1 MFCSGGTGSRVLQLT
16 RLDSSHVHALC
27 SCPPIQEEISPRDLG
42 LENSRRQHPLCN
54 TSGCLWLRGYLRSG
68 DSNSNNIQSQRRS
81 RAGPCD
87 DFHEHVC
94 RSRPQS
100 IYEDGVARLMD
111 AVKARLLG
119 MRIGAGGNASDA
131 TKGTSERE
139 RQREPASLLR
149 RCLDGATVVTG
160 DDIASACG
168 DVHGMVCPN
177 AAPEAPL
184 RISES
189 FFQNNPNASVDDYAA
204 FVKSV
209 AGGLSWKKRSH
220 QTAAKTSSRL
230 SSARWMPR
238 ICRWVALSARCDLER
253 RHQKPGLRPEA
264 RALYQQL
271 WKVLYFA
278 PLMGNKARPLV
289 EQAYK
294 RPPPQPQVQACLR
307 IAEDVSRRK
316 TAQAARAS
324 LSDAVDSLDD
334 TMVHFVWEAG
344 QVMRTLVPAWLS
356 HVGPNVT
363 NSTVE
368 EEPDVRRADREHA
381 SQRLGAIEVHLLHD
395 DYVSTPPLS
404 NVSAYAWQAQY
415 VAERKTLL
423 VPLGLLGLLLNASAI
438 IEPVLVPALGREV
451 MRVLMPTS
459 RGPYAWRPRNE
470 RRFQVLVK
478 CVASGLDTDEKE
490 ALAAQTTLESALLE
504 PLMML
509 YKRRL
514 HEELGR
520 GVRLH
525 SRYGNAE
532 LFFVLW
538 ATSHCGKR
546 DAETIVNGALRNSA
560 LFARAFQCS
569 VNQAMWSGHRCS
581 FWR

>member
-204 FVKSV
+204 FVK
-209 AGGLSWKKRSH
+209 RRP
-220 QTAAKTSSRL
+220 Q
-230 SSARWMPR
+230 
-238 ICRWVALSARCDLER
+238 LE
-253 RHQKPGLRPEA
+253 
-264 RALYQQL
+264 
-271 WKVLYFA
+271 
-278 PLMGNKARPLV
+278 
-289 EQAYK
+289 
-294 RPPPQPQVQACLR
+294 
-307 IAEDVSRRK
+307 
-316 TAQAARAS
+316 
-324 LSDAVDSLDD
+324 
-334 TMVHFVWEAG
+334 
-344 QVMRTLVPAWLS
+344 
-356 HVGPNVT
+356 
-363 NSTVE
+363 
-368 EEPDVRRADREHA
+368 
-381 SQRLGAIEVHLLHD
+381 
-395 DYVSTPPLS
+395 
-404 NVSAYAWQAQY
+404 
-415 VAERKTLL
+415 
-423 VPLGLLGLLLNASAI
+423 
-438 IEPVLVPALGREV
+438 
-451 MRVLMPTS
+451 
-459 RGPYAWRPRNE
+459 
-470 RRFQVLVK
+470 
-478 CVASGLDTDEKE
+478 E
-490 ALAAQTTLESALLE
+490 ALAPDSGED
-504 PLMML
+504 
-509 YKRRL
+509 
-514 HEELGR
+514 
-520 GVRLH
+520 
-525 SRYGNAE
+525 
-532 LFFVLW
+532 FVQ
-538 ATSHCGKR
+538 AVIR
-546 DAETIVNGALRNSA
+546 EVDAENLPLGGALCALRPGAASSKARTTSRSA
-560 LFARAFQCS
+560 GPVPAALEGPLLRATHGEQ
-569 VNQAMWSGHRCS
+569 GK
-581 FWR
+581 